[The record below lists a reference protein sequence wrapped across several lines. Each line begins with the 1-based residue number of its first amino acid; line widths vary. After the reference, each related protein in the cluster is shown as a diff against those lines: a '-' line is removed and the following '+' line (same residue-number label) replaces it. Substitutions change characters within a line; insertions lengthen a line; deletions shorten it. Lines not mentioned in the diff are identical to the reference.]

1 MTSGDLKAIIDL
13 IERWPDFNLA
23 HALRRAAEKGRIE
36 IVRLPD
42 DRVAVTFRNGE
53 ALQ

>member
-1 MTSGDLKAIIDL
+1 MTGGDLKAIIDL
-13 IERWPDFNLA
+13 VEQWPDFNLA

-42 DRVAVTFRNGE
+42 GRVTVVFRNGE
-53 ALQ
+53 VLQ